1 MWQLKYFDEEAE
13 VAIVDNQLILAV
25 SLLHS

>member
-1 MWQLKYFDEEAE
+1 MQNINFDEEAQ
-13 VAIVDNQLILAV
+13 VTLVDNQLILAV